1 MRRDEVLGPVT
12 SPSEVGISCIMDDG
26 FLVTARYEGYF
37 SDRNKA
43 NRWEVY
49 LKAEES
55 PIVGLD
61 VPAATGAIKGA
72 EMQSAIGPYLETD
85 VTYYLIVAVRRTADN
100 AVATIASEIFVPAAP
115 AMPLGL

>member
-1 MRRDEVLGPVT
+1 VRGL
-12 SPSEVGISCIMDDG
+12 
-26 FLVTARYEGYF
+26 
-37 SDRNKA
+37 KH
-43 NRWEVY
+43 

-72 EMQSAIGPYLETD
+72 EMQTAIGPYLETD

-100 AVATIASEIFVPAAP
+100 TVATIASEIFVPAAP